1 MYDKEKNKEDQIY
14 NILENNEF
22 FKLAESSED
31 KRKSITINKPSC
43 ESNSK
48 ETSYFKFRPDWICS
62 DDDCQNLNFAR
73 RTHCNMCG
81 LKRNEKVELDYS
93 CQNQPEIEF
102 LNNKRNKCSLKP
114 GEWYCPICNILNF
127 SVRTVCLRC
136 FTDKPSLTKKFSQD
150 SFSDV
155 KRGEKHPLIG
165 KDRREAH
172 KELKNIKFN
181 SNKEVATNSK
191 SRTYESKEIKM
202 NAFKTNSK
210 KDGEFRTGSVSLN
223 KKRSLNSS
231 RENKKDDYYQKE
243 KSSNHYH
250 NFQNQLNC
258 INEKVCDSY
267 NLQFET
273 QSNCQSEY
281 NSSSQTHNYQNHVNN
296 QGNINNNVVENF
308 LNLALSLGN
317 FPRNNNGIMNNIN
330 LNQSQNGFGL
340 DHSQGNNL
348 QLQSIVQSFLFFM
361 SQKMDQKA
369 FSEFSITFINL
380 INHFI
385 INGSVK
391 N

>member
-1 MYDKEKNKEDQIY
+1 
-14 NILENNEF
+14 
-22 FKLAESSED
+22 
-31 KRKSITINKPSC
+31 
-43 ESNSK
+43 
-48 ETSYFKFRPDWICS
+48 
-62 DDDCQNLNFAR
+62 
-73 RTHCNMCG
+73 
-81 LKRNEKVELDYS
+81 
-93 CQNQPEIEF
+93 
-102 LNNKRNKCSLKP
+102 
-114 GEWYCPICNILNF
+114 
-127 SVRTVCLRC
+127 
-136 FTDKPSLTKKFSQD
+136 
-150 SFSDV
+150 
-155 KRGEKHPLIG
+155 
-165 KDRREAH
+165 
-172 KELKNIKFN
+172 
-181 SNKEVATNSK
+181 
-191 SRTYESKEIKM
+191 M